1 MRNEPPSCD
10 PTGIGTVRV
19 RLGLALVAGVAGM
32 VLVPASALAE
42 DEDSSPKEVY
52 QVRLV
57 VDGPIIAVG
66 ALAGLLRATL
76 ASHFI
81 DRTCPCDP
89 SGLNWFDRGAVG
101 NHSATAGTVA
111 DVTVGLALGLP
122 PLLDLVDVG
131 ANTALVEDITVLS
144 ETVMVAILFQQLAN
158 IGVQRPRPLTYA
170 GDPKF
175 VNTDEG
181 YLSFY
186 AGHVSTAVAAMTAA
200 AYTMRLRHGEHV
212 WPWLVTAAVGGS
224 LAIERVASGHHFPTD
239 TLVGFATGLSIGV
252 AVPWL
257 HARSPGAH
265 LSLIPGP
272 GNGDLAIAGTF

>member
-1 MRNEPPSCD
+1 M
-10 PTGIGTVRV
+10 
-19 RLGLALVAGVAGM
+19 
-32 VLVPASALAE
+32 
-42 DEDSSPKEVY
+42 
-52 QVRLV
+52 
-57 VDGPIIAVG
+57 
-66 ALAGLLRATL
+66 AGLLRATL
-76 ASHFI
+76 AAHFI

-89 SGLNWFDRGAVG
+89 SGLNWLDRRAVG

-111 DVTVGLALGLP
+111 DVTVGLALGVP
-122 PLLDLVDVG
+122 PLLDLLDVG
-131 ANTALVEDITVLS
+131 ASKALVEDVTVMS
-144 ETVMVAILFQQLAN
+144 ETVMVAILFQQVAN

-186 AGHVSTAVAAMTAA
+186 AGHVSTGVAAVTAA

-224 LAIERVASGHHFPTD
+224 LAIERVASGHHFPSD
-239 TLVGFATGLSIGV
+239 TLVGLATGLSIGL

-257 HARSPGAH
+257 HARTPGIH
-265 LSLIPGP
+265 LGLSPGP
-272 GNGDLAIAGTF
+272 GDGGLALAGTF